1 MRKISRMNREKKP
14 LVEGVKRALD
24 GHWYMPDP
32 ARPGKYLRV
41 IQTETPIGNP
51 EETAEERNIR

>member
-1 MRKISRMNREKKP
+1 MTAKAEKKP
-14 LVEGVKRALD
+14 KIIKPLVAGVKKAPD

-41 IQTETPIGNP
+41 IQTEVDVS
-51 EETAEERNIR
+51 EE